1 MPPQLI
7 VELSHRLRPGLPADR
22 RPAHDGMVLL
32 PGPSHAGRPRPEGR
46 ARPAATRLEHGLMR
60 LLGHGV
66 AGAVTGWGVLAGLVA
81 TDVGGLG
88 TLLARADEGW
98 LALVL
103 LTLQFGAGF
112 ATFAM
117 VTAVALAGGTGR

>member
-1 MPPQLI
+1 MLPQLI
-7 VELSHRLRPGLPADR
+7 VELSRRLQPGLPADR
-22 RPAHDGMVLL
+22 RPVHGGLLPL
-32 PGPSHAGRPRPEGR
+32 PGPSHAGRPRAQGR
-46 ARPAATRLEHGLMR
+46 ARPAARRLEPGLMR

-81 TDVGGLG
+81 TDAGGLG
-88 TLLARADEGW
+88 TLLARADGGW

-117 VTAVALAGGTGR
+117 VTAVALAGGTAR